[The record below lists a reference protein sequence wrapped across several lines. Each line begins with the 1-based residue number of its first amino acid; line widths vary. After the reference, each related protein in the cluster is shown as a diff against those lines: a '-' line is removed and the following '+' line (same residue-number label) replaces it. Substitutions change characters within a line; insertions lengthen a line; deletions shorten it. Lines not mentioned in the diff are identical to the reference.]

1 MIECSELSG
10 RMPDVVSGRSEWSP
24 IEANHLVE
32 CADCAAE
39 WQLVRVGSALHAGLA
54 LNADRMAHEILARLR
69 ASGQVVAT
77 PRLPWRNFALA
88 LAAAASVAL
97 AVWVPSRAHQ
107 VVVGT
112 LPTRIGPLL
121 PSLSN
126 ATDEQLVGISLA
138 SEGQLLAGVPGT
150 VPHLGGLTAD
160 DLEELS
166 SLTETP

>member
-10 RMPDVVSGRSEWSP
+10 RMPDVVSGRSQWSP
-24 IEANHLVE
+24 IEATHMAQ

-39 WQLVRVGSALHAGLA
+39 WRIVRVGSALHAGLA
-54 LNADRMAHEILARLR
+54 IDTNRLAHGILARLR
-69 ASGQVVAT
+69 AGGQVVSM
-77 PRLPWRNFALA
+77 PRLPWRNFALG

-97 AVWVPSRAHQ
+97 AVWVPSRAHPA
-107 VVVGT
+107 VVVT
-112 LPTRIGPLL
+112 LPARIGPLL